1 MCSALCNVFDL
12 FTDFLKG
19 SVGLIFCFHITHRRT
34 FLECQMCAGNDCK
47 FRRYTDLTTTYCS
60 IFCNNVS
67 DTS

>member
-1 MCSALCNVFDL
+1 MCSALCKVFDL